1 MLMNRV
7 IMLGNS
13 TRTTMS
19 MSLIAVAAIAMYGWI
34 VSPHVAYLHA
44 VQKYE
49 PVVKEAAKEK
59 SNLCTALGLKQRRLQ
74 AMRDE
79 LSKLRGRLFTPE
91 EAQSFMGGLEASC
104 QKAGC
109 AVTSIGFPGDG
120 GRSGAANV
128 AEPPVVQVRRA
139 NFAVL
144 GRYDQIVALF
154 ELLQDRSQQVSVDS
168 CRIELLDVASARLKC
183 DLTMTIW
190 VACGGENPND
200 R

>member
-1 MLMNRV
+1 MNRV
-7 IMLGNS
+7 ITLGNS

-19 MSLIAVAAIAMYGWI
+19 MSLIAVATIAMYGWI

-49 PVVKEAAKEK
+49 PVVKEVAKEK
-59 SNLCTALGLKQRRLQ
+59 DNLCTALGMKQRRLQ
-74 AMRDE
+74 AMQSE
-79 LSKLRGRLFTPE
+79 LSTLRGRLFTPQ
-91 EAQSFMGGLEASC
+91 EAQSFLGGLEASC

-109 AVTSIGFPGDG
+109 GVTSIEFPGDG
-120 GRSGAANV
+120 SRPEAAK
-128 AEPPVVQVRRA
+128 ATEPPVVRVRRA
-139 NFAVL
+139 NLVVL
-144 GRYDQIVALF
+144 GRYDQIVG
-154 ELLQDRSQQVSVDS
+154 LLEHLQNRPQQVSIDS

-190 VACGGENPND
+190 IACAEEGPND

>member
-1 MLMNRV
+1 MNRV
-7 IMLGNS
+7 MTLGNS
-13 TRTTMS
+13 TQTAMS
-19 MSLIAVAAIAMYGWI
+19 ISLIAIVGIAMYGWI

-59 SNLCTALGLKQRRLQ
+59 DNLCTALGLKQRRLQ
-74 AMRDE
+74 AMQSE
-79 LSKLRGRLFTPE
+79 LSKLRSRLFTPE
-91 EAQSFMGGLEASC
+91 EGQDFLGGLEAPC

-109 AVTSIGFPGDG
+109 GVASIGFPGDSSW
-120 GRSGAANV
+120 SGAAK
-128 AEPPVVQVRRA
+128 ATEPSFVQVRRA
-139 NFAVL
+139 NLAVL
-144 GRYDQIVALF
+144 GRYDQIVALL
-154 ELLQDRSQQVSVDS
+154 EHLQDRPQQVSIDS

-190 VACGGENPND
+190 VACAGEDPDD

>member
-1 MLMNRV
+1 VVMNRV
-7 IMLGNS
+7 ITLGRS

-19 MSLIAVAAIAMYGWI
+19 MSLIAIAGIAMYGWI

-49 PVVKEAAKEK
+49 PVVKEVAKEK
-59 SNLCTALGLKQRRLQ
+59 DDLCTALGLKQQRLQ
-74 AMRDE
+74 TMQSE
-79 LSKLRGRLFTPE
+79 LSKLRDRLFTPD
-91 EAQSFMGGLEASC
+91 EAQGFLDSLETSC

-109 AVTSIGFPGDG
+109 SVTSIEFPGDG
-120 GRSGAANV
+120 SR
-128 AEPPVVQVRRA
+128 AETAKATELPVVQVRRA
-139 NFAVL
+139 NLVVI
-144 GRYDQIVALF
+144 GQYGQIVALL
-154 ELLQDRSQQVSVDS
+154 ERLQDRPQQVGTDS

-190 VACGGENPND
+190 VACIGGDPND